1 MRDEL
6 AMLAENPIRF
16 MLANPVKLRQ
26 FAYKVTK
33 ADRDA
38 WNANRGYPYKINPIS
53 LGRKVHVS
61 DFYPE
66 AGKDSREAL
75 YGPLPRGVV
84 NFMDNQGGRDL

>member
-16 MLANPVKLRQ
+16 MNANPVKIRQ
-26 FAYKVTK
+26 WAYKLNK

-53 LGRKVHVS
+53 LGRKV
-61 DFYPE
+61 
-66 AGKDSREAL
+66 RL
-75 YGPLPRGVV
+75 
-84 NFMDNQGGRDL
+84 

>member
-1 MRDEL
+1 M
-6 AMLAENPIRF
+6 NV
-16 MLANPVKLRQ
+16 NPVKLRQ
-26 FAYKVTK
+26 AIYKWHKAY
-33 ADRDA
+33 RDA

-84 NFMDNQGGRDL
+84 NFMVNQGGRDL

>member
-1 MRDEL
+1 MRNEL

-16 MLANPVKLRQ
+16 WHANPVKLRQ
-26 FAYKVTK
+26 FGYKVTK
-33 ADRDA
+33 AARDA
-38 WNANRGYPYKINPIS
+38 WYANRGYPYKINPIS
-53 LGRKVHVS
+53 LGRPVRLS

-66 AGKDSREAL
+66 AVKDVHEAV